1 MKYRKLGTTNLE
13 VSAICLGTMT
23 FGEQNSQSEAFEQMD
38 YAYERGINFFDTAE
52 IYPSPCFEKTY
63 GSTEKIIGNWFK
75 EKKNRDQVILA
86 SKISG
91 PGLSWVR
98 GGGGQ
103 YFEESIEKAIENSL
117 KRLQTDYIDLYQL
130 HWPERKTNFFGRLGY
145 NHKEE
150 ETHRFTF
157 GKADQNQKEETRRL
171 KGSWNDFEKIL
182 IILEKFIKQGKIRF
196 IGLSNETSWGLS
208 KFLEISKLKTLP
220 RMMSVQNPYNLLC
233 RTYEIGLAEIS
244 IREKSGLLA
253 YSPLAGGFL
262 TGKYRNN
269 NLPENSRQK
278 LFSDYYTRYSKPNA
292 SPVIEK
298 YFNIAKKFNLDF
310 AQMSLKFCE
319 IQPFMTS
326 VIIGATTIEQLKI
339 NIESVNVNLSDE
351 IIKDI
356 NHIQKLYP
364 NPCP

>member
-1 MKYRKLGTTNLE
+1 MNYKKLGNTDIE

-23 FGEQNSQSEAFEQMD
+23 WGEQNNQKDAFEQMD
-38 YAYERGINFFDTAE
+38 YALECGVNFFDTAE
-52 IYPSPCFEKTY
+52 IYPSPCFENTY

-75 EKKNRDQVILA
+75 ERKNRGQVILA

-98 GGGGQ
+98 GGKQQ
-103 YFEESIEKAIENSL
+103 YSEQNIKDALENSL

-130 HWPERKTNFFGRLGY
+130 HWPERKTNFFGRLNY
-145 NHKEE
+145 KHQEKE
-150 ETHRFTF
+150 
-157 GKADQNQKEETRRL
+157 D
-171 KGSWNDFEKIL
+171 SWNDFEKIL
-182 IILEKFIKQGKIRF
+182 IILEKFIKQGKIRH

-208 KFLEISKLKTLP
+208 KFLEVSKLKTLP
-220 RMMSVQNPYNLLC
+220 KMMSVQNSYNLLC

-278 LFSDYYTRYSKPNA
+278 LFADYYTRYNKPNT
-292 SPVIEK
+292 SIVIDK
-298 YFNIAKKFNLDF
+298 YFDIAKKFNLDF
-310 AQMSLKFCE
+310 AQMSIKFCE
-319 IQPFMTS
+319 IQKFLTS

-339 NIESVNVNLSDE
+339 NIESVNVNLTEE
-351 IIKDI
+351 IIRKI
-356 NHIQKLYP
+356 NDLQIIYP

>member
-1 MKYRKLGTTNLE
+1 MNFKKLGNTDLK
-13 VSAICLGTMT
+13 VSTICLGTMT
-23 FGEQNSQSEAFEQMD
+23 WGEQNNQKEAFEQMN
-38 YAYERGINFFDTAE
+38 YALDSGINFFDTAE

-75 EKKNRDQVILA
+75 EKKNREQVILA

-98 GGGGQ
+98 NGGPQ
-103 YFEESIEKAIENSL
+103 YSEQNIKKAIEDSL

-130 HWPERKTNFFGRLGY
+130 HWPERKTNFFGRLNY
-145 NHKEE
+145 KHQEKE
-150 ETHRFTF
+150 
-157 GKADQNQKEETRRL
+157 D
-171 KGSWNDFEKIL
+171 SWNDFEKIL
-182 IILEKFIKQGKIRF
+182 IILEKFIKQGKIRH

-278 LFSDYYTRYSKPNA
+278 LFADYYTRYSKSNA
-292 SPVIEK
+292 STVIEK
-298 YFNIAKKFNLDF
+298 YFDIAKKFDLDF
-310 AQMSLKFCE
+310 AQMSIKFCE
-319 IQPFMTS
+319 IQKFITS
-326 VIIGATTIEQLKI
+326 VIIGATTMEQLKSD
-339 NIESVNVNLSDE
+339 IESVNVNLTEE
-351 IIKDI
+351 INKKINDI
-356 NHIQKLYP
+356 QIIHP